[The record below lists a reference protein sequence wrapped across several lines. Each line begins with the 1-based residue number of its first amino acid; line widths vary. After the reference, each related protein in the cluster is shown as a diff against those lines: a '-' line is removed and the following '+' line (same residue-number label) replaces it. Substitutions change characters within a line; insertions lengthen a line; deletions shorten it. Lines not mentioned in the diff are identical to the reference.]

1 MGCDPLTIY
10 ITLQK
15 AIRLFCVPGA
25 LQATVQGLRDQ
36 DLHHYVQQFQV
47 QTEVG
52 DKHCGKQLHSFSAVY
67 IHQVFQDNHSKILV
81 KNLGVLEGLCVFHPK
96 SITHR
101 GF

>member
-1 MGCDPLTIY
+1 MGSGPIIPY

-15 AIRLFCVPGA
+15 ATGVFCIPGA
-25 LQATVQGLRDQ
+25 PQAIGLWDQ
-36 DLHHYVQQFQV
+36 DLHHYVQQFQI

-67 IHQVFQDNHSKILV
+67 TPGILRQPTIQRQLV
-81 KNLGVLEGLCVFHPK
+81 KNLGLLEGLCVFHPK